1 MSLNTVVIYGSVRSQ
16 RQGIKAARF
25 LVAKLATRG
34 HDVTLVDPL
43 KDVLPMLDLRFSEYA
58 DGEAPAAM
66 QRVAET
72 LDAADG
78 FVIVSGEYN
87 GGIPPA
93 LKNLLD
99 HFLPQYRRKASAIA
113 SYSGGSFAGTKTHA
127 PLRLTMSQL
136 GAPPIP
142 PAFVVP
148 QVQNA
153 FDDDGNALDDA
164 YHGRADKF
172 LEEYEWYANALKE
185 ARHKL

>member
-1 MSLNTVVIYGSVRSQ
+1 MALKTAVIYGSVRSQ

-25 LVAKLATRG
+25 LVKQLKDRG
-34 HDVTLVDPL
+34 HTVTLVDP
-43 KDVLPMLDLRFSEYA
+43 VEFPLPLLDLRFSEYD

-66 QRVAET
+66 QQLADI
-72 LDAADG
+72 LDDADG
-78 FVIVSGEYN
+78 FVVVSGEYN

-99 HFLPQYRRKASAIA
+99 HFLPQYRRKACAIA
-113 SYSGGSFAGTKTHA
+113 SYSAGSFAGTKTHA

-153 FDDDGNALDDA
+153 FDEDGNALDEA
-164 YHGRADKF
+164 YKDRADKF
-172 LEEYEWYANALKE
+172 LAEYEWYANALRA
-185 ARHKL
+185 AR

>member
-25 LVAKLATRG
+25 LVNKLGQRG
-34 HDVTLVDPL
+34 HEVTLVDP
-43 KDVLPMLDLRFSEYA
+43 DVYQLPLLDLRFSDYA
-58 DGEAPAAM
+58 EGTAPQSM
-66 QRVAET
+66 QAVADL

-99 HFLPQYRRKASAIA
+99 HFLPQYRRKPSAIA
-113 SYSGGSFAGTKTHA
+113 SYSAGSFAGTKTHA
-127 PLRLTMSQL
+127 PLRLTLSQL
-136 GAPPIP
+136 GASPIP
-142 PAFVVP
+142 ATFVVP

-153 FDDDGNALDDA
+153 FDDAGNALDDA
-164 YHGRADKF
+164 YNGRVEKF
-172 LEEYEWYANALKE
+172 IDEYEWYANALQA
-185 ARHKL
+185 ARS